1 MGHMPIMPMAPHG
14 SGYPL
19 QEQERGTT
27 IAIAIVGRAT
37 IHRKGK
43 KLETKKLQQKLSKED
58 KER

>member
-1 MGHMPIMPMAPHG
+1 MPIMPMAPHG

-43 KLETKKLQQKLSKED
+43 KLETKKL
-58 KER
+58 

>member
-1 MGHMPIMPMAPHG
+1 MPIMPMAPHG

-37 IHRKGK
+37 ICTQKGK
-43 KLETKKLQQKLSKED
+43 EIRD
-58 KER
+58 KEIITKIK